1 MSNDGSL
8 DKFDF
13 YFKVIARYDQYINLA
28 NTKASNH
35 ITLLGTL
42 LIAGTALIGWGIN
55 LDTDGGLK
63 INGSQVLLIIA
74 YLSFLVFSFMW
85 YMSCMEVIQPNT
97 KSSKDNNNPIKSS
110 IFFGDVDKYNEFNDF
125 EIFVKGRSD
134 NEHYDDLLNQVHTL
148 AHITNQKFT
157 AYRNVGK
164 FVLLSFLSLLALLL
178 ISVVIRLG

>member
-110 IFFGDVDKYNEFNDF
+110 IFW
-125 EIFVKGRSD
+125 
-134 NEHYDDLLNQVHTL
+134 
-148 AHITNQKFT
+148 
-157 AYRNVGK
+157 
-164 FVLLSFLSLLALLL
+164 
-178 ISVVIRLG
+178 